1 MDAITMRHVLGHFG
15 SGVTVITG
23 LTTAGPVG
31 FTCQS
36 FFSLSLDPALVTFA
50 PSRTS
55 TSWPGIRPL
64 ASFAINILADH
75 QTAHSTGFSRS
86 GTDKFSGVD
95 WRPSNFG
102 APVLAEA
109 LAHLD
114 CRFWAEYDGG
124 DHTIVAAEVMDF
136 QVNDER
142 APLLFY
148 KGAYASV
155 GSILPHA
162 EPVAPT
168 AVQ

>member
-1 MDAITMRHVLGHFG
+1 MDASTMRKVLGHFG
-15 SGVTVITG
+15 SGLTVITG
-23 LTTAGPVG
+23 LTSAGPVG

-50 PSRTS
+50 PSRSS

-64 ASFAINILADH
+64 ASFAINILAAH
-75 QTAHSTGFSRS
+75 QTAHSTAFARS
-86 GTDKFSGVD
+86 GSDKFSGID
-95 WRPSNFG
+95 WRPSRFG

-136 QVNDER
+136 QVDDER
-142 APLLFY
+142 DPLLFY
-148 KGAYASV
+148 KGGYASV
-155 GSILPHA
+155 GMVPTHA
-162 EPVAPT
+162 DAIPAM
-168 AVQ
+168 AVH